1 MAVNLDSA
9 IDKVVI
15 FLVIVA
21 LVPGALVSYFNV
33 STTGWDADLIRFS
46 WLKHNHNSHLGNP
59 GNTVHNWNV

>member
-1 MAVNLDSA
+1 MVNLDQA

-33 STTGWDADLIRFS
+33 STSGWDTA
-46 WLKHNHNSHLGNP
+46 
-59 GNTVHNWNV
+59 TVAIWGILSILFIIGLFKMMQTKGGR